1 MSDKFRDPIEN
12 LVRLR
17 IGLHVGR
24 SSNDSVFGVW
34 YHIIDV
40 TTGHHF
46 VSKLCR
52 QLGGSCMWP
61 LFAFNATHSHAK
73 LCALENFSR
82 KDWGYAGH
90 ANDFVMVVEVFENFS
105 NIFIYLH
112 VFTFERKIRKIF
124 GHSKPSWNHKSIVIA
139 RI

>member
-1 MSDKFRDPIEN
+1 
-12 LVRLR
+12 
-17 IGLHVGR
+17 
-24 SSNDSVFGVW
+24 
-34 YHIIDV
+34 
-40 TTGHHF
+40 
-46 VSKLCR
+46 
-52 QLGGSCMWP
+52 MWP

-90 ANDFVMVVEVFENFS
+90 ANDFFMVVEVFENFS